1 MPATTA
7 KAGTPSIQETSSG
20 SASDTRK
27 NIMFKSLNTDW
38 LKLALLRVFQS
49 GWTVVILVGLS
60 LLFCSFTGRQ
70 AFIVWW
76 LTFAGVLLIGASVW
90 LGNLPYRLLHPGNS
104 TRQWSGVLSWIIW
117 GAGFLLLAVAP
128 ANAKDPWT
136 LLFNPLAGLTAFLL
150 WLWVSHKEPLKWIR

>member
-1 MPATTA
+1 
-7 KAGTPSIQETSSG
+7 
-20 SASDTRK
+20 
-27 NIMFKSLNTDW
+27 MFKSLNTDW

-49 GWTVVILVGLS
+49 GWTVATLVGLS
-60 LLFCSFTGRQ
+60 LLFCSFAGRQ

-90 LGNLPYRLLHPGNS
+90 LGNLPYRLLQPDNS
-104 TRQWSGVLSWIIW
+104 ARRWSGVLSWIIW
-117 GAGFLLLAVAP
+117 GAGFLLLGVAP
-128 ANAKDPWT
+128 ANAKDPWI

>member
-1 MPATTA
+1 
-7 KAGTPSIQETSSG
+7 
-20 SASDTRK
+20 
-27 NIMFKSLNTDW
+27 MFKSLNTDW
-38 LKLALLRVFQS
+38 LKLALIRVFQS

-90 LGNLPYRLLHPGNS
+90 LGNLPYRLLQPEFCPPVV
-104 TRQWSGVLSWIIW
+104 RCVVLDNLGSWFPV
-117 GAGFLLLAVAP
+117 AGRRSRECKRPVV
-128 ANAKDPWT
+128 

-150 WLWVSHKEPLKWIR
+150 WLWLVRKEVKWIR

>member
-1 MPATTA
+1 
-7 KAGTPSIQETSSG
+7 
-20 SASDTRK
+20 
-27 NIMFKSLNTDW
+27 MFKSLNTDW

-90 LGNLPYRLLHPGNS
+90 LGNLPYRLLQPGNS
-104 TRQWSGVLSWIIW
+104 ARRWSGVLSWIIW

-128 ANAKDPWT
+128 ANVKDPWV

-150 WLWVSHKEPLKWIR
+150 WLWASHKEPLKWIR

>member
-1 MPATTA
+1 
-7 KAGTPSIQETSSG
+7 
-20 SASDTRK
+20 
-27 NIMFKSLNTDW
+27 MFNSLNTGW

-60 LLFCSFTGRQ
+60 LLFCSLTGRQ

-90 LGNLPYRLLHPGNS
+90 LGNLPYRLLQPGNS
-104 TRQWSGVLSWIIW
+104 VRRWSGALSWIIW

-128 ANAKDPWT
+128 ANAKDPWI

-150 WLWVSHKEPLKWIR
+150 WLWASHKEPLKWIR

>member
-1 MPATTA
+1 
-7 KAGTPSIQETSSG
+7 
-20 SASDTRK
+20 
-27 NIMFKSLNTDW
+27 MFKSLNTEW